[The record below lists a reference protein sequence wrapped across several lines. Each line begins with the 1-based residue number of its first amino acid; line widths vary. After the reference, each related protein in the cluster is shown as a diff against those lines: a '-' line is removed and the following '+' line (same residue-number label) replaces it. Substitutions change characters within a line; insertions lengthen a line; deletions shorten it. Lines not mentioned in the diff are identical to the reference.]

1 VHALEG
7 VVVVDFGQYLAGPF
21 GPMVLGD
28 LGADVIKVEPVAGD
42 GMRMVNQA
50 FFGCTRGKRDIALN
64 IKSESGKKVALELIE
79 RADIVHHNMTAG
91 VAKRLGIAYDDCKR
105 VNPDVVYCNT
115 WAYGLEGPLA
125 HFGGLDPIFQ
135 AAAGLEYEAG
145 PVRAGNRPLY
155 IRFGMTDTANA
166 MLSVVGCLAALYHQ
180 RRTGEGQEL
189 WTSLL
194 DGASMLSSDAL
205 LVDGESV
212 PRPQLDADQCGIDAC
227 YRLYRT
233 NDDWIQIAAVKQG
246 EFEALCNA
254 LGLPELA
261 TDPRFADRAARA
273 EHREQLEALLAPQ
286 FASRTAIVWS
296 RVLDDAGVPNE
307 VPRETHAGE
316 TVFFDSDNV
325 ELGLVA
331 EYEHPIVGA
340 MRQFGALVEF
350 SETPGRIAGPPA
362 LCGQHTKE
370 ILGWLGYD
378 DAQMESLRAEGSVY
392 WPDEDRSNYP
402 WTV

>member
-1 VHALEG
+1 MHALEG

-21 GPMVLGD
+21 GPMILGD
-28 LGADVIKVEPVAGD
+28 LGADVIKVEPVTGD
-42 GMRMVNQA
+42 GMRMVNQP
-50 FFGCTRGKRDIALN
+50 FFGCSRGKRDIALN
-64 IKSESGKKVALELIE
+64 IKSEVGKEIALQLVE

-91 VAKRLGIAYDDCKR
+91 VAKRLGIAYEDCMR

-125 HFGGLDPIFQ
+125 HFGGLDPLFQ

-145 PVRAGNRPLY
+145 PVRAGNKPLY

-166 MLSVVGCLAALYHQ
+166 MLSVIGCLTALYHQ

-205 LVDGESV
+205 LVAGEAV

-233 NDDWIQIAAVKQG
+233 NDGWIQIAAVEQRH
-246 EFEALCNA
+246 FDALCRT
-254 LGLPELA
+254 LGLAELLEDA
-261 TDPRFADRAARA
+261 RFVDHVARH
-273 EHREQLEALLAPQ
+273 EHRQQLEALLAPQ
-286 FASRTAIVWS
+286 FATRTAIVWS

-307 VPRETHAGE
+307 VPRDTNAGE
-316 TVFFDSDNV
+316 AVFFDADN
-325 ELGLVA
+325 ERLGLVT
-331 EYEHPIVGA
+331 EYDHPIVGR
-340 MRQFGALVEF
+340 MRQFGNLIDF
-350 SETPGRIAGPPA
+350 SDTPGRIAGPPP
-362 LCGQHTKE
+362 LVGQHTRE
-370 ILGWLGYD
+370 ILASLGYD
-378 DAQMESLRAEGSVY
+378 DEQMRSLKSEGVVY
-392 WPDEDRSNYP
+392 WPQGDDYAWN
-402 WTV
+402 V